1 MNKAS
6 LETLVEWLIAHQA
19 VDYDMIPGDLTT
31 IKRLDLSGKSI
42 DILPENFGEL
52 SGLIALNLSNNH
64 LESLPESFSRL
75 TQLVNLNL
83 RRNNFSAVPE
93 ELMALPLKS
102 INFNANKLKSIT
114 PISSCTTLHVIDLSA
129 NALTDVS
136 NIFESLE
143 HLRSL
148 NLSLNFISKFDII
161 KSHESLEILNISS
174 NLIQELSESL
184 ILLSDLRVLEAANN
198 EITSIASALSHLEIE
213 TLDLSS
219 NQLEQV
225 HLEGFEDLESL
236 VLDDNPMQTLTFDS
250 DFAPS
255 LRSFSCEGCEMEVID
270 LPPSEVLE
278 QISLA
283 SNELKILPEAIPT
296 LKHLAELGIDNNN
309 IVSLPEGLV
318 HMPLLDI
325 LYIDHN
331 PLDAASI
338 ARVQSMELQTC
349 DLSIKPEIAIRKAQF
364 DDLRVMAH
372 LISQLFT
379 IESDF
384 SVDYKK
390 QYNGL
395 KLLFNETH
403 ATILMAK
410 HKNNAIGMI
419 TMQRQISTSEGSYVG
434 VIEDLVVDESFRK
447 MGIGTLLIE
456 SIMEIAHNNGFSR
469 IQLAADKENI
479 KALNFYQQR
488 GFSKTN
494 LNIYRFNDPDIQ

>member
-1 MNKAS
+1 MNNLS
-6 LETLVEWLIAHQA
+6 LETLIEWLIAHQA
-19 VDYDMIPGDLTT
+19 VEYDMIPTDVTT

-42 DILPENFGEL
+42 DALPENFGEL

-64 LESLPESFSRL
+64 LDALPESFNQL

-83 RRNNFSAVPE
+83 RRNNFMLIPKV
-93 ELMALPLKS
+93 LMELPLKS

-129 NALTDVS
+129 NAITDVT
-136 NIFESLE
+136 NVFEPLE

-148 NLSLNFISKFDII
+148 NLSFNYISHFDFIKR
-161 KSHESLEILNISS
+161 HEALEILNISN

-184 ILLSDLRVLEAANN
+184 ILLSDLRVLEATNN
-198 EITSIASALSHLEIE
+198 EISTIASALGNLEIE

-219 NQLEQV
+219 NQIEQI
-225 HLEGFEDLESL
+225 HFEGFEDLESL
-236 VLDDNPMQTLTFDS
+236 ILDDNPIQTLTFDS

-255 LRSFSCEGCEMEVID
+255 LRAFSCEGCEMDVIE
-270 LPPSEVLE
+270 LPPSQVLE
-278 QISLA
+278 QVSLA
-283 SNELKILPEAIPT
+283 SNELQVLPEPI
-296 LKHLAELGIDNNN
+296 LKLKNLAELGIDNNK
-309 IVSLPEGLV
+309 IVSLPEALAQI
-318 HMPLLDI
+318 PLLDI
-325 LYIDHN
+325 LYVDHN
-331 PLDAASI
+331 PLDAASV
-338 ARVQSMELQTC
+338 ALVRSMELETC
-349 DLSIKPEIAIRKAQF
+349 DLNIKPEISIRKAQF

-372 LISQLFT
+372 LISQLFI

-384 SVDYKK
+384 SVDYEK

-395 KLLFNETH
+395 KLLFNESH

-434 VIEDLVVDESFRK
+434 VIEDLIVDEGFRK

-456 SIMEIAHNNGFSR
+456 SIMEIAHEYGFSR
-469 IQLAADKENI
+469 IQLAADKENT
-479 KALNFYQQR
+479 KALNFYHKR

-494 LNIYRFNDPDIQ
+494 LNIYRFNDPNIQ